1 MHSSPRTSPR
11 RFADGDADRS
21 QLAGKRVVILGYG
34 NQGHAHA
41 LNLRDSGVDVVVALR
56 AGSKH
61 AAEAEAAGLSVQP
74 PRTAAKTADIVMV
87 LIPDELQSGVL
98 HDEILPVLE
107 PSAYLAFAHG
117 FSLAFGWVELDPS
130 RRAFLV
136 APKGQGHKLREAY
149 LAGGGLPSL
158 IGVHGPDAEQ
168 TLQLALAYALACGAL
183 KGGGTLS
190 SFREEAV
197 SDQFGEQVVLCGGMI
212 ELITAAWE
220 TLVERGYDPT
230 TAYFECLHEVKLIVD
245 LMHAEG
251 VDGMRERISST
262 AAFGGLRAGRRVIGE
277 PSRAAMREIL
287 DEIEDGRFARSFG
300 DEQRL
305 GGEWSREARRAE
317 SEHPMQRTG
326 RELRE
331 FLDRCQLSSDAP
343 ARGKRER

>member
-1 MHSSPRTSPR
+1 MHGAPSSTPR
-11 RFADGDADRS
+11 RFAESDADRGRLS
-21 QLAGKRVVILGYG
+21 GKRVVILGYG

-41 LNLRDSGVDVVVALR
+41 LNLRDSGVDVIVALR
-56 AGSKH
+56 PGSKH
-61 AAEAEAAGLSVQP
+61 MAEAEAAGLSVQP
-74 PRTAAKTADIVMV
+74 PRTAARTADIVMV
-87 LIPDELQSGVL
+87 LIPDELQATVL
-98 HDEILPVLE
+98 REEILPVLE

-117 FSLAFGWVELDPS
+117 FTIAFGWVDLTPQ

-158 IGVHGPDAEQ
+158 IGVHGPDAEA
-168 TLQLALAYALACGAL
+168 TLQVALAYALACGAL

-251 VDGMRERISST
+251 VDGMRQRISST
-262 AAFGGLRAGRRVIGE
+262 AAFGGLRAGRRVIAE
-277 PSRAAMREIL
+277 QSRTAMRELL
-287 DEIEDGRFARSFG
+287 DEIEDGRFASAFG
-300 DEQRL
+300 AEQAS
-305 GGEWSREARRAE
+305 GGAWLSEAMRQE

-326 RELRE
+326 RGLRE
-331 FLDRCQLSSDAP
+331 FLDRCRLGHETNRP
-343 ARGKRER
+343 EGH